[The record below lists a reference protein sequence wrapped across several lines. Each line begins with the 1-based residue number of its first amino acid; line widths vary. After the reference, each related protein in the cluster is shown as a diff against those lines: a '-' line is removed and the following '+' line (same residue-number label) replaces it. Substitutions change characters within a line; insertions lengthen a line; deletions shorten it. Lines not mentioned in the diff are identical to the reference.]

1 MRLYAGSRQ
10 ILFSFSTRR
19 IYFQGIFHHRRSFFC
34 GYGAHVRRLYIV
46 RQCIRPFRSSRINLL
61 PFFQCP
67 FCQFFQ
73 KDPIR
78 IFIIDGTP
86 LILQLITDRFH
97 AKLHLL
103 TCSRIKTL
111 KICKI
116 LELIMSL
123 GRYGNRQITL
133 RHITEL
139 SGNASHVILTYRF
152 SRYPLHSRIS
162 CTISQYRSH
171 DVLSFQIILFL

>member
-34 GYGAHVRRLYIV
+34 GYGAHVRRLHIG
-46 RQCIRPFRSSRINLL
+46 RQCIRPFRSSRINFL

-116 LELIMSL
+116 LHRTAIPIIQGLHGIL
-123 GRYGNRQITL
+123 CRIY
-133 RHITEL
+133 
-139 SGNASHVILTYRF
+139 AYHVILTYRF

-162 CTISQYRSH
+162 CSISQYRSH
-171 DVLSFQIILFL
+171 DVLSF

>member
-34 GYGAHVRRLYIV
+34 GYGAHVRRLHIG
-46 RQCIRPFRSSRINLL
+46 RQCIRPFRSSRINFL

-86 LILQLITDRFH
+86 LILQLITDCFH

-116 LELIMSL
+116 LHRTAIPPYFKAYMVSYAGFMRIMLFS
-123 GRYGNRQITL
+123 RTVF
-133 RHITEL
+133 
-139 SGNASHVILTYRF
+139 HVIL
-152 SRYPLHSRIS
+152 
-162 CTISQYRSH
+162 CTAESAVPFRSI
-171 DVLSFQIILFL
+171 VLMMFYLFK